1 VTLVLAWAS
10 VWIAFACA
18 AIARAHGRR
27 RVAEIATRPRVLL
40 VRPCCGAEPSL
51 QANLESA
58 ARAVRDLGAG
68 ARIVMTVASADDPA
82 LEVAARAATTLR
94 SQGISAHAVVARTA
108 AVNRKAGQLA
118 VMADAD
124 DDVDVVLVADSD
136 VDLANANLDE
146 LVAPLVRGDR
156 PAAATWCAPVELSP
170 RTLAD
175 YTSAAI
181 LGGSLQAFVL
191 LRGIDEAGLVGKL
204 FAIRI
209 DALRRVG
216 GFSRLRDRLGEDVEL
231 ARRLRC
237 EGGTIE
243 AARSVASSTASG
255 RTLRAVASRYVR
267 WLVTLRAQR
276 PLRFASY
283 PVLIAG
289 APLVVVASFLAMPRS
304 IALATTAV
312 VAVARIAVA
321 VAARRLATRPLGPDL
336 ALDVLFADAFLL
348 VVWMRAAFVCRV
360 RWRERTLVVR
370 RGGRVIAQADR

>member
-1 VTLVLAWAS
+1 MLVVAWATA
-10 VWIAFACA
+10 WIAFACTA
-18 AIARAHGRR
+18 MARARGRR
-27 RVAEIATRPRVLL
+27 HIAEITTRPRVLV

-58 ARAVRDLGAG
+58 ARAVGNLGAS

-94 SQGISAHAVVARTA
+94 SQGISAHAVVARTS

-118 VMADAD
+118 MIAD
-124 DDVDVVLVADSD
+124 DDDEVDVVLVADSD
-136 VDLANANLDE
+136 VDLANADLDE
-146 LVAPLVRGDR
+146 LVAPLGREDR
-156 PAAATWCAPVELSP
+156 PAAATWCAPVEVSP

-175 YTSAAI
+175 HTSAAI

-204 FAIRI
+204 FAIRT
-209 DALRRVG
+209 DALRRLG
-216 GFSRLRDRLGEDVEL
+216 GFSGLRDRLGEDVEL
-231 ARRLRC
+231 ARRVRC
-237 EGGTIE
+237 DGGTIE
-243 AARSVASSTASG
+243 VARSVASSTASG

-289 APLVVVASFLAMPRS
+289 APLIVAASFLAMPRS
-304 IALATTAV
+304 IALGVTAV
-312 VAVARIAVA
+312 LMVARIAVA

-336 ALDVLFADAFLL
+336 ALDVLLADAFLL
-348 VVWMRAAFVCRV
+348 LVWMRAAFVCRV

-370 RGGRVIAQADR
+370 QGGRVIAEADP